1 MHTWMRSASCV
12 CTSVLPQAF
21 LLPLQVSNVL
31 TVLAYMATLYYMGAM
46 ALTGL
51 DKAILASEKVYLL
64 GDVNAL
70 QWFVQM
76 GMLSVVPLFVLYG
89 LEAGWLSA
97 LGRTLSMFGSLSP
110 IFFMLEIQTKA
121 YFFDAA
127 LAFGKSSYMATGRDF
142 VIRHL
147 SFDENYRATAVS
159 HIYLGMEA
167 LTWLTLL
174 TAFGTFQSP
183 TAYLFFFVTGW
194 LFTASLI
201 FGAFWFNP
209 FALEFKQVKAD
220 WRAWW
225 RWLRAD
231 VTAGGPEVSWA
242 VWYERDTGG
251 QYSQANL
258 ATRIWRTIRVS
269 RVLLLAL
276 LLVYRIPRS
285 GVFLYLGLYIGLGLA
300 TIVALQ
306 FAHWLFAPCV
316 SFGSGGSVAAG
327 AGGHGHGAAAGSSS
341 GAVEQDS
348 RAGQLAR
355 SIVLRAM
362 VAGFCGAAVFL
373 AIAAGGFD
381 IERVGLAFA
390 AYWAC
395 LWWAS
400 RVANIASCWPLAD
413 GTREAHKVFDFM
425 IGAFILS
432 VQTFFAALCPGGS
445 VLHTHMLFSR
455 HYAETVEVVSGAKTL
470 LDRHSKGA
478 AAKFLKLKHMG
489 EGDDPLTLQH
499 KGGALTGDVLGED
512 EALGGAADTA
522 TSTHHAAVHRNP
534 ALRHL
539 GPRPRNR
546 WGLPK
551 GRHTERD
558 EYGLGGL
565 EPENR
570 IGVRH
575 NMRLRKVAD
584 IGNTPK
590 GEGPAAGAAG
600 AADGNAGGA
609 AGTGAGAGGAQGNSS
624 SAADSGA
631 GTGMSSSGGATLGTI
646 NIPGLAAAMAD
657 EAGNG
662 ALPPAAATA
671 PGAGSASP
679 APAGTFGAAAAL
691 ASLGIDGGA
700 GSSIGGAGG
709 PGKPRKSLREI
720 MSEYSSKPKP
730 AASDGK
736 DKDGKDKKGKGK
748 DEDSSD
754 SDGKGKKKGK
764 GKGSKPKVAGRWP
777 PPKGGGSGSD
787 SDGGPSASGLT
798 GVAALRARLEKK
810 AHKKEDS
817 DA

>member
-1 MHTWMRSASCV
+1 M
-12 CTSVLPQAF
+12 
-21 LLPLQVSNVL
+21 L

-70 QWFVQM
+70 QWFVQL

-97 LGRTLSMFGSLSP
+97 LGRTLGMFGSLSP

-121 YFFDAA
+121 YFFDDA

-142 VIRHL
+142 VIRHI
-147 SFDENYRATAVS
+147 SFDENYRATATS

-225 RWLRAD
+225 QWLGAEM
-231 VTAGGPEVSWA
+231 TAGGPDASWA
-242 VWYERDTGG
+242 VWYERDTGS

-276 LLVYRIPRS
+276 LLIYRIPRS
-285 GVFLYLGLYIGLGLA
+285 GVFLYVGLFVGLGIA
-300 TIVALQ
+300 TVVALQ
-306 FAHWLFAPCV
+306 FAHWLFAPCA
-316 SFGSGGSVAAG
+316 SFGSGGASAAVS
-327 AGGHGHGAAAGSSS
+327 GGHGHGAAAGSGGSS
-341 GAVEQDS
+341 GSNISSDS
-348 RAGQLAR
+348 RAGHVAC
-355 SIVLRAM
+355 SIVLRAI
-362 VAGFCGAAVFL
+362 VIGFCGAGMFL

-400 RVANIASCWPLAD
+400 RVVNIASCWPLAD
-413 GTREAHKVFDFM
+413 GTREAHKVFDFL
-425 IGAFILS
+425 IGAFILA
-432 VQTFFAALCPGGS
+432 VQTFCAALCPGGS
-445 VLHTHMLFSR
+445 VLHTHLLFSR
-455 HYAETVEVVSGAKTL
+455 RYAETVEVVSGAKTL

-478 AAKFLKLKHMG
+478 AAKFLKLKHLG
-489 EGDDPLTLQH
+489 EADAPFSLQH
-499 KGGALTGDVLGED
+499 KGGALTGDVLGE
-512 EALGGAADTA
+512 EVPGEGTGASASA
-522 TSTHHAAVHRNP
+522 TSHHPQRNTTH
-534 ALRHL
+534 RHL

-551 GRHTERD
+551 GRHTEKD
-558 EYGLGGL
+558 DYGLDGL

-584 IGNTPK
+584 IGSTPK
-590 GEGPAAGAAG
+590 GDGSAAGAAG
-600 AADGNAGGA
+600 GGSAA
-609 AGTGAGAGGAQGNSS
+609 GAGAGAQAGSGGKSGSEPNAGSQ
-624 SAADSGA
+624 ADSGA
-631 GTGMSSSGGATLGTI
+631 GTGMSAGGGPTLGTI

-657 EAGNG
+657 HDDGG
-662 ALPPAAATA
+662 GGPGAAT
-671 PGAGSASP
+671 GAGGAGAAQSSAAGAASP
-679 APAGTFGAAAAL
+679 APAGTFGAAGAL
-691 ASLGIDGGA
+691 ASLGIDGGD
-700 GSSIGGAGG
+700 GTVGGAGA
-709 PGKPRKSLREI
+709 GKPRKSLREI

-730 AASDGK
+730 AAADGK
-736 DKDGKDKKGKGK
+736 DKDKGKDGKKGKE
-748 DEDSSD
+748 DDSSD
-754 SDGKGKKKGK
+754 SDGKGKKGRKGK
-764 GKGSKPKVAGRWP
+764 GKSKVAGRWP

-787 SDGGPSASGLT
+787 SDGGPSGLT